1 MKLSRMR
8 MSPIFL
14 TAACT
19 SWLGASA
26 SASPSTRSQV
36 ELSTEYFLV
45 PRVQDRPG
53 LASVASVVSVPGPN
67 RTISIFRGGQP
78 ARTHGPQSNP
88 VQIPLLRQQPWALPL
103 AALSAAAMIFMA
115 GFEVFVLL
123 KARAAVPSRR
133 HLFLGQVLL
142 LGLFLLAGLSAA
154 PSLAPNPMS
163 CGALRLVGLP
173 AALVF
178 AALLVKC
185 VFLLSL
191 NSGVYLPAPY
201 QALVLVFAVL
211 VQVAIVGQWF
221 YGTPLST
228 VLDSGSAST
237 ADQPNSLHG
246 AVILSPVS
254 STSSSI
260 LPVDHMTLHN
270 CCGTPVGHL
279 VASLGYASLL
289 LVSVGGLAI
298 RARGL
303 RDNNGEAA
311 FIGLAVGASLPVW
324 VSGGVGALTAPE
336 EDREAWLAYALLAT
350 SLLVFLLMFLP
361 KGRQLAALGRENNAA
376 TARGDRDPR
385 DDGLSSLPASG
396 YSPSFF
402 HFKPP
407 NDTLES
413 KMPCHQSTD
422 RVALVSSGMPSCNA
436 CRCSTNPLYPEDVR
450 GHVETFVLPPGM
462 YLRPED
468 SGNLYTTLSAN
479 PNVFFQRAAHPGMMY

>member
-1 MKLSRMR
+1 
-8 MSPIFL
+8 MSLLNF
-14 TAACT
+14 
-19 SWLGASA
+19 
-26 SASPSTRSQV
+26 SQ
-36 ELSTEYFLV
+36 
-45 PRVQDRPG
+45 
-53 LASVASVVSVPGPN
+53 
-67 RTISIFRGGQP
+67 
-78 ARTHGPQSNP
+78 
-88 VQIPLLRQQPWALPL
+88 
-103 AALSAAAMIFMA
+103 
-115 GFEVFVLL
+115 
-123 KARAAVPSRR
+123 ARAAVPSRR

-163 CGALRLVGLP
+163 CAALRLVGLP

-211 VQVAIVGQWF
+211 VQVAIIGQWF
-221 YGTPLST
+221 WGTPPSPGFDVVTSGANLSQ
-228 VLDSGSAST
+228 S
-237 ADQPNSLHG
+237 
-246 AVILSPVS
+246 VS
-254 STSSSI
+254 SGGQN
-260 LPVDHMTLHN
+260 N
-270 CCGTPVGHL
+270 CCCTTPVGHL
-279 VASLGYASLL
+279 LASLGYAGVLL
-289 LVSVGGLAI
+289 ISVGGLAI

-311 FIGLAVGASLPVW
+311 FIGLAIGASLPVW

-361 KGRQLAALGRENNAA
+361 KGRQLAALGRENAV
-376 TARGDRDPR
+376 TVARRDHGPDDR

-413 KMPCHQSTD
+413 KMPCHQSTGWY
-422 RVALVSSGMPSCNA
+422 S
-436 CRCSTNPLYPEDVR
+436 STNNFNFIFYYYTCNV
-450 GHVETFVLPPGM
+450 GIFV
-462 YLRPED
+462 
-468 SGNLYTTLSAN
+468 
-479 PNVFFQRAAHPGMMY
+479 V